1 MSKDLIGNI
10 IVAMKKIE
18 EEKEKTKFSY
28 VKNKLRFCFS

>member
-1 MSKDLIGNI
+1 MSKDLIVNI

-18 EEKEKTKFSY
+18 EEKERTKLSY